1 MDALLDFDFND
12 FAQKFVT
19 GDISGVESSL
29 QKRNGA
35 INNTATMGS
44 FLSSHDEDTLQYKLV
59 NESNISKEEAY
70 NLMKVAA
77 TLQITAK
84 GQPVIY
90 YGEEIGQGGANN
102 WPLQTNRRDFDWTE
116 LEKQKAD
123 SSSIYNHYKTMIAIR
138 NAYTDVFAR
147 GNRSTVAA
155 SDAEGYEVIS
165 RSYGTD
171 TLYVGMNVKET
182 AKEVVIPVIA
192 KAGTILTNLY
202 DGKNYTVSAD
212 QKVSVTIPAAKEG
225 GTIVLTEQKN
235 TVDSKPE
242 NNNNNSND
250 NGSDSAGTSSTPE
263 TVNWNEVSSSVQ
275 DKVTEIAQNPA
286 IATVNMNMVCTGEVQ
301 VPQKVLNTI
310 KGTNVTVAFHSGNGV
325 AMSISGQDLK
335 NKDLSK
341 IQNIDLTVDQT
352 SNNIPASVV
361 AAKTSAPVR
370 QLAIKDTGSFGV
382 NVNIHVNVG
391 KENAGKTAN
400 MYRYNA
406 EKGRLEYCGSFTVT
420 SNGQSMFALR
430 RGGNYLVTVTERRPS
445 ESVWFAEG
453 NYIVKAGDT
462 LSKIARRNHMTLTE
476 LLRRNAQIT
485 NRNLIKVGQRL
496 NLN

>member
-1 MDALLDFDFND
+1 M
-12 FAQKFVT
+12 
-19 GDISGVESSL
+19 
-29 QKRNGA
+29 
-35 INNTATMGS
+35 
-44 FLSSHDEDTLQYKLV
+44 
-59 NESNISKEEAY
+59 
-70 NLMKVAA
+70 
-77 TLQITAK
+77 
-84 GQPVIY
+84 
-90 YGEEIGQGGANN
+90 
-102 WPLQTNRRDFDWTE
+102 
-116 LEKQKAD
+116 
-123 SSSIYNHYKTMIAIR
+123 
-138 NAYTDVFAR
+138 
-147 GNRSTVAA
+147 
-155 SDAEGYEVIS
+155 
-165 RSYGTD
+165 
-171 TLYVGMNVKET
+171 
-182 AKEVVIPVIA
+182 
-192 KAGTILTNLY
+192 
-202 DGKNYTVSAD
+202 
-212 QKVSVTIPAAKEG
+212 
-225 GTIVLTEQKN
+225 
-235 TVDSKPE
+235 
-242 NNNNNSND
+242 
-250 NGSDSAGTSSTPE
+250 
-263 TVNWNEVSSSVQ
+263 NWNEVSSSVQ

-286 IATVNMNMVCTGEVQ
+286 IATVNMNVVCTGEVQ

-310 KGTNVTVAFHSGNGV
+310 KGTNVTVAFHSRNGV

-352 SNNIPASVV
+352 SNIIPANVV
-361 AAKTSAPVR
+361 AAKTSAHTR

-400 MYRYNA
+400 LYRYNA

-420 SNGQSMFALR
+420 SNGQSMFALK

-462 LSKIARRNHMTLTE
+462 LSKIAQRNHMTLTE